1 MAKPQQH
8 KSKNLP
14 PRARAAAAR
23 AEGRATQRN
32 AAVVKQ
38 SLPGEA
44 VAKAWQSPDD
54 PVVAPAGLGFTA
66 RLFEALPKDWDID
79 HIADLD
85 KDYSSFLSTVR
96 RYWPDRSWRDVL
108 NKYGLMDPRYIG
120 GTAHDPDVETDDATM
135 IRNFDRF
142 TSLVAAL
149 RKAST
154 KTNRLPTWRAPWPK
168 PKSSSY
174 ADEAPAST
182 TTEPAVVAPAA
193 YTGKGELYEQV
204 PANRHQDAIR
214 SFRRRPAYADFFTH
228 FPPLRSVP
236 GVELVWPKRSTCPLA
251 LLDKPHTPA
260 AYKEYLQIAR
270 ENNAAIK
277 ERAPRAYQA
286 DVPLWSWKE
295 FTAAHVSCPECV
307 ELSRPRPKPVAPD
320 TREAPEAS
328 AAEEVVD
335 GSVPRD
341 YRAPRSILKRKWERA
356 IAGLFQRTRAWDETP
371 NAPEATYR
379 FDAFCT
385 ALVSCITGRLP
396 TWYPMRIEEGE
407 VRLAALRAY
416 QFGPRWMRTSSE
428 DDASEDRMQRFND
441 AVSLLAGD
449 YSAIEQKHSERY
461 DVVYEDPIPVAL
473 GTSVFKTFTPD
484 ATLVSAVNERI
495 VKFASTAQQGLD
507 HGNVVVPA
515 HALEAHDFPGPADAD
530 REIAALESDVEDEDE
545 DPFARFSQR
554 SAFYDE
560 SIEQVVDPS
569 YAPAPPPAEPA
580 RKLAPSGTDDEPP
593 AHGSDSSDD
602 DGEDVKAFGGYDG
615 KLSRHHPVLVHQGV
629 TAHYS
634 TIGDVDCPGDY
645 VFASGRRM
653 AAESRTKTPWTIF
666 PIPARYPTFTLRR
679 LDVDTAIS
687 PHGPVGLVFRNDHGL
702 WETEPLDVD
711 QTSTFRTVRVRHAQ
725 PGTST
730 TNVDGE
736 LRERAYLW
744 PGDLPTLGCP
754 RVIPTQV
761 AIANT
766 VSSHL
771 RVCYNGRNGYCF
783 NSEGHATYEE
793 IAVWPALRHAF
804 RGMSDEEIRVPLGLP
819 VPVELFNRDASQAY
833 ANDEKYVARLYEMS
847 KELRRLVAG
856 FSPDGASS
864 SDAVPYSGAICYR
877 MDNSE
882 LEAFTRFPRALIEQN
897 HCDGR
902 CEKSAAYSPAGICSR
917 THTVTHYGQ
926 RCNSTKCASI
936 TRMYPNIPPKPQYVI
951 DAVNETLDIMFSE
964 FNRRVAVDME
974 SEVLD
979 PEFEQCVSHFP
990 PARQAELWKA
1000 RESLRAFPL
1009 SSEDFSALDHFVKSE
1024 KGVDSVPRS
1033 IINAGTR
1040 VQAAVGP
1047 YLRRWV
1053 HAHKAA
1059 LTAGITFD
1067 FPECSIVMRMPR
1079 YLLDIPLGA
1088 AFDATASRYDW
1099 VMEDDGTR
1107 FDCQMDPRWLERTR
1121 RHMFGRGPNTRPEL
1135 SAFIRNAYKARVKVR
1150 RLNMSALIYYENMG
1164 SGKPDT
1170 TTTNSEMCFALHA
1183 TAIRRAYRSDPQPG
1197 QVVAEQWVAGDDGL
1211 TFSRRNLRDQWRQFC
1226 EWSGYL
1232 SEVVDNTSEDAYR
1245 ASFCSNSFVPM
1256 KVGDRVQSVACIP
1269 PGRMLAKASQQSHI
1283 VGNYAHAHS
1292 MYHAYFLCTAG
1303 TASQLPVARAC
1314 FAVASR
1320 FTAAPTRM
1328 PVVERAVVCPETWDW
1343 MTKRYGLTQAQLLEL
1358 EAVIDRVDRLPC
1370 FLPEHADDRLTSMW
1384 LTDLPK
1390 LRLTAA
1396 LPIVGRAVPHYPDI
1410 LRSHTRMLNNA
1421 INRVVAER
1429 YMVARMVD
1437 TREAGYE
1444 APPTRSWSVLA
1455 RRVTH
1460 YAFDDSQASW
1470 RTPLLAAAIA
1480 LPPVFIVAQRA
1491 LRNSW
1496 LGQSL
1501 AATRSVGKAYGLCD
1515 LLSLFPMPVSTADG
1529 RPFVEG
1535 MTGLH
1540 VVRAVAHTSSQSEY
1554 PLTRV
1559 VSQACEAIFAWLGGD
1574 YAEAAGRGVAQLI
1587 VARFEAGLDPTH
1599 VWVHS
1604 MLIGAACQLGWL
1616 FGDRARAILAGVL
1629 MLTLQP
1635 LGLTHLAAPF
1645 YEELLGDRERWLI
1658 PLLEVV
1664 SDLWARAASGT
1675 LTREHA
1681 IAILVMKLAT
1691 HGVTIAI
1698 RHATGS
1704 KVAASWYHLL
1714 WNSTCA
1720 AFPLFGW
1727 TAYGLSFK
1735 LSDQLV
1741 KLCVSNPAP
1750 SPCPSATPSPLPLV
1764 AAALQCLPAPHLLS
1778 AALRWLRPGP
1788 TAQTEV
1794 AEPCPTESSSPVE
1807 RPTSTLSR
1815 IHSWLLQLPLR
1826 STVVDLTSLASRSTS
1841 MLRTTQMPRSAV
1853 SSLPF
1858 QMLTLPSSTQ
1868 AQEMFASH
1876 ALRQMIPK
1884 ASARVVAST
1893 LRLSAP
1899 DTIESLTL
1907 DCYATPE
1914 LMLALPNLVP
1924 GASPPA
1930 PSPPPNSSTLTGT
1943 TTEAAPQPIATRTSE
1958 MPSTDPTDTSGSPAT
1973 ALPSGTPSA
1982 RQTEYC
1988 LRLELRPQAQDSTLL
2003 QSFATSSQWTRPHR
2017 AGRYL
2022 TLEAG
2027 PSTDATSVWTMIEMS
2042 FSIRAHS
2049 RSHQLVQTKWT
2060 RARLQCRALE
2070 LQASSSCLADQTFQQ
2085 SLPPACHSPW
2095 SDSVSPTRMVLQ
2107 SHRCRLSTQTLLS
2120 TTPSSYLDT
2129 LRLPTPLTQFATSL
2143 RWSPLH
2149 TPDPPSPTPGR
2160 LLPYRCPTPSSRDT
2174 ATSPT
2179 SPPSA
2184 RSRARTPVRSSRAA
2198 TRSTAPALQ
2207 TLSGE
2212 ASWRLAQTQSTP
2224 TTGASCPSS
2233 CPLSRASSPD
2243 SPSVSGMSAFGPS
2256 RRASRSSAR
2265 RPYPSTNPPSKP
2277 PSRR

>member
-1 MAKPQQH
+1 MAKPQQR
-8 KSKNLP
+8 KTKNLP

-23 AEGRATQRN
+23 AEGRATQQN

-44 VAKAWQSPDD
+44 VAEAWKSPDD
-54 PVVAPAGLGFTA
+54 PTVAAAGLGFTA
-66 RLFEALPKDWDID
+66 RLFQALPKDWDID
-79 HIADLD
+79 HIADPD

-120 GTAHDPDVETDDATM
+120 GTHHDPEVEKDDASM

-149 RKAST
+149 KKAST

-168 PKSSSY
+168 SKSSTY

-182 TTEPAVVAPAA
+182 TAEPAAVVPAA
-193 YTGKGELYEQV
+193 YAGKGELYEQV

-228 FPPLRSVP
+228 FPPLRSIP

-251 LLDKPHTPA
+251 LLGMPHTPQ
-260 AYKEYLQIAR
+260 AYKDYLQIAR
-270 ENNAAIK
+270 ENNAAIR

-286 DVPLWSWKE
+286 DVPFWSWKE
-295 FTAAHVSCPECV
+295 FVSAHVTCPECID
-307 ELSRPRPKPVAPD
+307 LSQPKRAQEAAPD
-320 TREAPEAS
+320 TREATEAS
-328 AAEEVVD
+328 AADESVD
-335 GSVPRD
+335 GLVPHD
-341 YRAPRSILKRKWERA
+341 YRAPRSVLKRKWERA
-356 IAGLFQRTRAWDETP
+356 ITGLFQRTRAWDDTP
-371 NAPEATYR
+371 NAPEATYK

-396 TWYPMRIEEGE
+396 TWYPMRIEDGE
-407 VRLAALRAY
+407 IHLAALRAY
-416 QFGPRWMRTSSE
+416 QLGPRWMRTSTE
-428 DDASEDRMQRFND
+428 DDPAEDRLERFND

-449 YSAIEQKHSERY
+449 YSAIQQKHSERY
-461 DVVYEDPIPVAL
+461 DVVYEDPIPVPL
-473 GTSVFKTFTPD
+473 GTSVFKIFTPD
-484 ATLVSAVNERI
+484 ATLVSAVNER
-495 VKFASTAQQGLD
+495 VVRMASAARQGLD

-515 HALEAHDFPGPADAD
+515 DALEEPELTGPSAAD
-530 REIAALESDVEDEDE
+530 REIAALDSDVEDEDE
-545 DPFARFSQR
+545 DPFARYAQR

-560 SIEQVVDPS
+560 SIEQVVDPT
-569 YAPAPPPAEPA
+569 YRLAPAPAKPA
-580 RKLAPSGTDDEPP
+580 RELPSSGSDDELAAQESEP
-593 AHGSDSSDD
+593 SDD
-602 DGEDVKAFGGYDG
+602 DSSGAPPFTGHAA
-615 KLSRHHPVLVHQGV
+615 LSRHHPVLEHQGV

-711 QTSTFRTVRVRHAQ
+711 QTSTLRTVRVRRAQ
-725 PGTST
+725 PGTPT

-847 KELRRLVAG
+847 KELQRLVAG
-856 FSPDGASS
+856 FAPDGASS
-864 SDAVPYSGAICYR
+864 PDAVPYSGAICYR

-897 HCDGR
+897 QCDGR
-902 CEKSAAYSPAGICSR
+902 CEKSAAYSPAGVCSR

-936 TRMYPNIPPKPQYVI
+936 TRMYPNIPPKPQHVI
-951 DAVNETLDIMFSE
+951 DAVNETLDIMFGE
-964 FNRRVAVDME
+964 FNRRMAVDME
-974 SEVLD
+974 SNVLD

-1009 SSEDFSALDHFVKSE
+1009 SAEDFSALDHFVKSE

-1059 LTAGITFD
+1059 LTEGITFD

-1088 AFDATASRYDW
+1088 AFDKAATEYDCI
-1099 VMEDDGTR
+1099 MEDDGTR

-1150 RLNMSALIYYENMG
+1150 RMNMSALIYYENMG

-1211 TFSRRNLRDQWRQFC
+1211 TFSRRNLRDPWRQFC

-1232 SEVVDNTSEDAYR
+1232 SEVVDNTTDDAYR

-1328 PVVERAVVCPETWDW
+1328 PVVERASVCPETWDW
-1343 MTKRYGLTQAQLLEL
+1343 MTKRYGLTQAQFLEL

-1370 FLPEHADDRLTSMW
+1370 FLPEHADDRLTNMW

-1390 LRLTAA
+1390 LRLTAT
-1396 LPIVGRAVPHYPDI
+1396 LPIVGRAVPHFPDI

-1429 YMVARMVD
+1429 YMAARLVD

-1455 RRVTH
+1455 RRVSH
-1460 YAFDDSQASW
+1460 YAFDDSQAGW
-1470 RTPLLAAAIA
+1470 RTPLLAAFIT
-1480 LPPVFIVAQRA
+1480 LPPAFIVAQRT

-1515 LLSLFPMPVSTADG
+1515 ILSLFPMPSTTADG
-1529 RPFVEG
+1529 RPFVAG
-1535 MTGLH
+1535 MTGAD
-1540 VVRAVAHTSSQSEY
+1540 VVRAVAHTSALSEY

-1559 VSQACEAIFAWLGGD
+1559 LSAACESILAWLGGD

-1587 VARFEAGLDPTH
+1587 VARSEAGLDPTH

-1616 FGDRARAILAGVL
+1616 LSERARAILAGVL

-1645 YEELLGDRERWLI
+1645 YEELLGDRERWLV
-1658 PLLEVV
+1658 PLLEVA
-1664 SDLWARAASGT
+1664 SELGTRAASGT
-1675 LTREHA
+1675 LTCEHA
-1681 IAILVMKLAT
+1681 LAIVVLKLAT

-1714 WNSTCA
+1714 WNATCS

-1741 KLCVSNPAP
+1741 KHCVTNP
-1750 SPCPSATPSPLPLV
+1750 SPCPSEAPSPLPLV
-1764 AAALQCLPAPHLLS
+1764 AAALQCLPVPHLLS
-1778 AALRWLRPGP
+1778 AALRWLKPSP
-1788 TAQTEV
+1788 TAAT
-1794 AEPCPTESSSPVE
+1794 AEEAPCPTRSSSTAAQ
-1807 RPTSTLSR
+1807 PTSTRSR
-1815 IHSWLLQLPLR
+1815 IHSWLRQLPLQ
-1826 STVVDLTSLASRSTS
+1826 STVVGLTSLASKSIST
-1841 MLRTTQMPRSAV
+1841 LRTTRMPQSAV

-1858 QMLTLPSSTQ
+1858 QMLMLPSSTQ

-1876 ALRQMIPK
+1876 ALRQMIPR

-1893 LRLSAP
+1893 LQLSAP
-1899 DTIESLTL
+1899 GTIESLTL

-1914 LMLALPNLVP
+1914 LMQALPSL
-1924 GASPPA
+1924 ASPLLPA
-1930 PSPPPNSSTLTGT
+1930 PSSPAPSSSTPTGT
-1943 TTEAAPQPIATRTSE
+1943 PTSEDPLQNATRTSE
-1958 MPSTDPTDTSGSPAT
+1958 TKSTACNATRGSTDTVA
-1973 ALPSGTPSA
+1973 PSGTQAAS
-1982 RQTEYC
+1982 QTESY
-1988 LRLELRPQAQDSTLL
+1988 LRVEFRPQGPDSTLCL
-2003 QSFATSSQWTRPHR
+2003 SFATSSPWTQPHR
-2017 AGRYL
+2017 PGRYL
-2022 TLEAG
+2022 TLEAA
-2027 PSTDATSVWTMIEMS
+2027 PSTDGTSVWTLLEMS
-2042 FSIRAHS
+2042 FSIQAHS
-2049 RSHQLVQTKWT
+2049 TSHQLVQTKWT
-2060 RARLQCRALE
+2060 RARLQC
-2070 LQASSSCLADQTFQQ
+2070 QAPVWQPSSSCLADLTIRR
-2085 SLPPACHSPW
+2085 SLPPECHLPW
-2095 SDSVSPTRMVLQ
+2095 SDSISPARVTLP
-2107 SHRCRLSTQTLLS
+2107 SHRCRLSTQSLLS

-2160 LLPYRCPTPSSRDT
+2160 LLPYRCPTPNFR
-2174 ATSPT
+2174 ATETFQT

-2184 RSRARTPVRSSRAA
+2184 RSRGRIPARSRQDAIPSTGQASRTSSGA
-2198 TRSTAPALQ
+2198 
-2207 TLSGE
+2207 
-2212 ASWRLAQTQSTP
+2212 ASWRSAPTPSTR
-2224 TTGASCPSS
+2224 TTGASSQSS
-2233 CPLSRASSPD
+2233 SPPSRASSPD
-2243 SPSVSGMSAFGPS
+2243 SPSESATSESGLS
-2256 RRASRSSAR
+2256 RRACRSSAR
-2265 RPYPSTNPPSKP
+2265 RPYPSTNPLSKP